1 MICARFGHGKENRWE
16 VCNTSPRVGACKP
29 WCLYGHTQHR
39 EIRAQLSAMAPRRAI
54 SYIRS
59 FDLPPDEAASLIE
72 CDVRGRSCVQAAELL
87 HLSVDGLA
95 KLRRRAYHKIA
106 DGQNE
111 STD

>member
-1 MICARFGHGKENRWE
+1 MD
-16 VCNTSPRVGACKP
+16 
-29 WCLYGHTQHR
+29 TQHR

-72 CDVRGRSCVQAAELL
+72 CDVRKKSCVEVSFDLN
-87 HLSVDGLA
+87 LSPDTV
-95 KLRRRAYHKIA
+95 KKYRRRAYRKIL
-106 DGQNE
+106 DGQNK

>member
-1 MICARFGHGKENRWE
+1 MVPESGTERKTGGKSATLPLAWAPASRGVNMD
-16 VCNTSPRVGACKP
+16 
-29 WCLYGHTQHR
+29 TQHR

-54 SYIRS
+54 AYIRS

-95 KLRRRAYHKIA
+95 KLRRRAYRKIA
-106 DGQNE
+106 DGQKE

>member
-1 MICARFGHGKENRWE
+1 MG
-16 VCNTSPRVGACKP
+16 S
-29 WCLYGHTQHR
+29 LQHFPSR
-39 EIRAQLSAMAPRRAI
+39 GRLQAVVPLWTHSTEIRAQLSAMAPRRAI
-54 SYIRS
+54 AYIRS

-95 KLRRRAYHKIA
+95 KLRRRAYRKIA

>member
-1 MICARFGHGKENRWE
+1 MVPESGTERKTGGKSATLPLAWAPASR
-16 VCNTSPRVGACKP
+16 GANMD
-29 WCLYGHTQHR
+29 TQHR
-39 EIRAQLSAMAPRRAI
+39 ELRAQPSAKAPRRAI

-95 KLRRRAYHKIA
+95 KLRRRAYRKIA
-106 DGQNE
+106 DGQKE

>member
-1 MICARFGHGKENRWE
+1 MPESGTERKRAEFCNLPRHGVLQAFGDGMD
-16 VCNTSPRVGACKP
+16 P
-29 WCLYGHTQHR
+29 QHR
-39 EIRAQLSAMAPRRAI
+39 HIRAQLSSMAPRRAVA
-54 SYIRS
+54 YIRS

-95 KLRRRAYHKIA
+95 KLRRRAYRKIA
-106 DGQNE
+106 DGQQE

>member
-1 MICARFGHGKENRWE
+1 MD
-16 VCNTSPRVGACKP
+16 
-29 WCLYGHTQHR
+29 TQHR

-54 SYIRS
+54 AYIRS

-95 KLRRRAYHKIA
+95 KLRRRAYRKIA
-106 DGQNE
+106 DGQTRAPTNRRRSFLWARQFAGRTRAVLKPE
-111 STD
+111 TAVR

>member
-1 MICARFGHGKENRWE
+1 MVPESGTEREIGGKSATLPLAWAPASR
-16 VCNTSPRVGACKP
+16 GASMD
-29 WCLYGHTQHR
+29 TQHR

-54 SYIRS
+54 AYIRS

-95 KLRRRAYHKIA
+95 KLRRRAYRKIA